1 MTIFRTGTLAL
12 YHSRTAYIRNIN
24 GDKLEIAIEGGGSRN
39 VREKDLVFLHPG
51 PVNSLPPQK
60 LPEPD
65 LADVA
70 ALMEGEKLS
79 FTDFMDLL
87 YGKTTPDAA
96 YSAYLLLAADVYF
109 EGSVAEGITLKD
121 PAEVEKK
128 LAAIREKEEAKAKY
142 DARVERIRARAILD
156 EDLPYLNEIALV
168 AKKINSSS
176 RLMKDAGIE
185 AAPEKAHRLL
195 LDLGVWTWRDNP
207 IPARFGVDLS
217 DPAIPEMNTLP
228 EESRTDLTHLPAYA
242 IDDEGSNDPDDAIS
256 YDSETGLLWVHVADP
271 AALAESGSEIDCE
284 ACRRGTNLYL
294 PEGITHMLPPWMTD
308 VFGLGLNG
316 TSPAL
321 SFALRIDPESGGA
334 ELEKV
339 CLSTVKVERHTYDT
353 AANLPLDDVR
363 ALLERFRQKRAENGA
378 LFLDLP
384 EAKVRVDEAGTVTI
398 RRIGLTPERELV
410 ANAMLAA
417 GSAVAKWAVANSI
430 PMPFVVQDPPDPA
443 LMPPPDADME
453 SMPRMYAMR
462 KACQTGITGTTPGC
476 HAGLGLD
483 PYVRVTSPLRRY
495 CDLLAHQQIRRFL
508 TGDDLMESAEMEDAL
523 ALSES
528 AAGVLRRVER
538 LCNEYWTLVW
548 LLQQQE
554 QGEWH
559 TEAIPVYHPDDRWFF
574 LLPELAY
581 EYKCRFGGRVRMG
594 EPVTMYLQKAD
605 PVTLMSRMRIRIGS
619 DFAEAESVEEENQE
633 NEQENNQTTGEGK

>member
-1 MTIFRTGTLAL
+1 MMIYRTGTLAL

-24 GDKLEIAIEGGGSRN
+24 GDKLEIAIEGGGSKN
-39 VREKDLVFLHPG
+39 VREKDLVFLHSG

-60 LPEPD
+60 LPDPD

-79 FTDFMDLL
+79 FSDFMDLL

-96 YSAYLLLAADVYF
+96 YSAYLLLAADLYF
-109 EGSVAEGITLKD
+109 EGSVAEGVTLKD

-128 LAAIREKEEAKAKY
+128 LAVLREKEEAKAKY
-142 DARVERIRARAILD
+142 EARVERIRTRSILE
-156 EDLPYLNEIALV
+156 EDLPFLNEIGLV
-168 AKKINSSS
+168 AKKINSAS

-185 AAPEKAHRLL
+185 ATPEKAHRLL
-195 LDLGVWTWRDNP
+195 LDLGVWTWLDNP
-207 IPARFGVDLS
+207 IPARFGVELS
-217 DPAIPEMNTLP
+217 NPEIPEMNTLP
-228 EESRTDLTHLPAYA
+228 DENRVDLTQLAAYA

-256 YDSETGLLWVHVADP
+256 YDAETGLLWVHVADP
-271 AALAESGSEIDCE
+271 AVFAEPGSAIDRE
-284 ACRRGTNLYL
+284 ACRRGANLYL
-294 PEGITHMLPPWMTD
+294 PEGVTHMLPLWMTD
-308 VFGLGLNG
+308 VFGLGLNE

-321 SFALRIDPESGGA
+321 SLAIRIDPETGEA
-334 ELEKV
+334 ELEQV

-353 AANLPLDDVR
+353 AANLPLDEVR
-363 ALLERFRQKRAENGA
+363 ALLERFRRKRAENGA
-378 LFLDLP
+378 LFIDLP
-384 EAKVRVDEAGTVTI
+384 EVKIHTDEAGVVSI

-417 GSAVAKWAVANSI
+417 GSAVAKWAVANNI

-443 LMPPPDADME
+443 LMPPPDADLD

-462 KACQTGITGTTPGC
+462 KACQTGITSTSPGC

-483 PYVRVTSPLRRY
+483 PYTRVTSPLRRY

-508 TGDDLMESAEMEDAL
+508 AGDELMDSAEMEDAL
-523 ALSES
+523 AVSE
-528 AAGVLRRVER
+528 AASGILRRVER

-554 QGEWH
+554 SGEWH

-594 EPVTMYLQKAD
+594 EPVTMFLQKAD
-605 PVTLMSRMRIRIGS
+605 PVMLMSRMRIRIGTD
-619 DFAEAESVEEENQE
+619 DFAEAESLEDDQK
-633 NEQENNQTTGEGK
+633 NEDDNINTGEEK

>member
-1 MTIFRTGTLAL
+1 MIIYRTGTLAL
-12 YHSRTAYIRNIN
+12 YHSRTAYIRNVN
-24 GDKLEIAIEGGGSRN
+24 GEKLEIAIEGGGSKN

-60 LPEPD
+60 LPDPD

-70 ALMEGEKLS
+70 ALMEGETLS

-87 YGKTTPDAA
+87 YGETSPDAA
-96 YSAYLLLAADVYF
+96 YSAYLLLSADLYF
-109 EGSVAEGITLKD
+109 EGSVTEGVKLKD
-121 PAEVEKK
+121 PAEVKKK
-128 LAAIREKEEAKAKY
+128 LAALREKEEAKAKY
-142 DARVERIRARAILD
+142 EARVERIRTRAVLE
-156 EDLPYLNEIALV
+156 EDLPYLGEIALV
-168 AKKINSSS
+168 AKKINTAS

-185 AAPEKAHRLL
+185 ATPEKAHRLL
-195 LDLGVWTWRDNP
+195 LDLGVWTWLDNP
-207 IPARFGVDLS
+207 IPARFGVELS
-217 DPAIPEMNTLP
+217 NPEIPAMNTLP
-228 EESRTDLTHLPAYA
+228 DEGRIDLTHLAAYA

-256 YDSETGLLWVHVADP
+256 YDAENGLLWVHVADP
-271 AALAESGSEIDCE
+271 AVFAEPGSAIDVE
-284 ACRRGTNLYL
+284 ACRRGANLYL
-294 PEGITHMLPPWMTD
+294 PERVSHMLPSWMTD
-308 VFGLGLNG
+308 VFGLGLQE

-321 SFALRIDPESGGA
+321 SFALRIDPESGEA
-334 ELEKV
+334 ELEKI

-353 AANLPLDDVR
+353 AAGLPLDDVR
-363 ALLERFRQKRAENGA
+363 ELLERFRQKRAENGA
-378 LFLDLP
+378 LFIDLP
-384 EAKVRVDEAGTVTI
+384 EAKVQVDEAGSVSI

-417 GSAVAKWAVANSI
+417 GSAVAKWAVANNI
-430 PMPFVVQDPPDPA
+430 PMPFVTQDPPDPS
-443 LMPPPDADME
+443 LMPPPDADLD
-453 SMPRMYAMR
+453 SIPRMYAMR
-462 KACQTGITGTTPGC
+462 KACQTGITSTSPGC
-476 HAGLGLD
+476 HAGLGLE

-508 TGDDLMESAEMEDAL
+508 AGDELLESSEMEDAL
-523 ALSES
+523 ASSEAS
-528 AAGVLRRVER
+528 SGVLRRVER

-605 PVTLMSRMRIRIGS
+605 PVMLMSRMRIRIGQE

-633 NEQENNQTTGEGK
+633 QENNQTTGEEK

>member
-1 MTIFRTGTLAL
+1 MMIYRIGTLVL

-24 GDKLEIAIEGGGSRN
+24 GDKLEIAIEGGGSKN

-60 LPEPD
+60 LPDPD

-79 FTDFMDLL
+79 FSDFMDLL

-96 YSAYLLLAADVYF
+96 YSAYLLLAADLYF
-109 EGSVAEGITLKD
+109 EGSVAEGVTLKD

-128 LAAIREKEEAKAKY
+128 LAVLREKEEAKAKY
-142 DARVERIRARAILD
+142 EARVERIRTRSILE
-156 EDLPYLNEIALV
+156 EDLPYLNEIGLV
-168 AKKINSSS
+168 AKKINSAS

-185 AAPEKAHRLL
+185 ATPEKAQRLL

-207 IPARFGVDLS
+207 IPARFGVELS
-217 DPAIPEMNTLP
+217 NPEIPEMNTLP
-228 EESRTDLTHLPAYA
+228 DENRVDLTQLAAYA

-256 YDSETGLLWVHVADP
+256 YDAETGMLWVHVADP
-271 AALAESGSEIDCE
+271 AVFAEPGSAIDHE
-284 ACRRGTNLYL
+284 ACRRGANLYL
-294 PEGITHMLPPWMTD
+294 PEGVTHMLPLWMTD
-308 VFGLGLNG
+308 VFGLGLNE

-321 SFALRIDPESGGA
+321 SFAIRIDPETGEA
-334 ELEKV
+334 ELEQV

-353 AANLPLDDVR
+353 AANLPLDEVR
-363 ALLERFRQKRAENGA
+363 ALLERFRRKRAENGA
-378 LFLDLP
+378 LFIDLP
-384 EAKVRVDEAGTVTI
+384 EVKIHTDEAGVVSI
-398 RRIGLTPERELV
+398 RRIGVTPERELV

-417 GSAVAKWAVANSI
+417 GSAVAKWAVANNI

-443 LMPPPDADME
+443 LMPPPDADLD

-462 KACQTGITGTTPGC
+462 KACQTGITSTSPGC

-483 PYVRVTSPLRRY
+483 PYTRVTSPLRRY

-508 TGDDLMESAEMEDAL
+508 AGDELMDSAEMEDAL
-523 ALSES
+523 AVSE
-528 AAGVLRRVER
+528 AASGILRRVER

-554 QGEWH
+554 SGEWH

-594 EPVTMYLQKAD
+594 EPVTMFLQKAD
-605 PVTLMSRMRIRIGS
+605 PVMLMSRMRIRIGTD
-619 DFAEAESVEEENQE
+619 DFAEAESLEDDQK
-633 NEQENNQTTGEGK
+633 NEDDNINTGEEK

>member
-1 MTIFRTGTLAL
+1 MTIYHTGTLAL
-12 YHSRTAYIRNIN
+12 YHSRTAYIRSVN
-24 GDKLEIAIEGGGSRN
+24 GEKLEIAIEGGGSKN

-60 LPEPD
+60 LPDPD

-70 ALMEGEKLS
+70 ALMEGETLS

-87 YGKTTPDAA
+87 YGETSPDAA
-96 YSAYLLLAADVYF
+96 YSAYLLLSADLYF
-109 EGSVAEGITLKD
+109 EGSVAEGVTLKD

-128 LAAIREKEEAKAKY
+128 LAALREKEEAKAKY
-142 DARVERIRARAILD
+142 EARVERIRTRAVLE
-156 EDLPYLNEIALV
+156 EDLPYLGEIALV
-168 AKKINSSS
+168 AKKINTAS

-185 AAPEKAHRLL
+185 ATPEKAHRLL
-195 LDLGVWTWRDNP
+195 LDLGVWTWLDNP
-207 IPARFGVDLS
+207 IPARFGVELNNPEI
-217 DPAIPEMNTLP
+217 PAMNTLP
-228 EESRTDLTHLPAYA
+228 DEGRIDLTHLAAYA

-256 YDSETGLLWVHVADP
+256 YDAENGLLWVHVADP
-271 AALAESGSEIDCE
+271 AVFAEPGSAIDVE
-284 ACRRGTNLYL
+284 ACRRGANLYL
-294 PEGITHMLPPWMTD
+294 PERVSHMLPSWMTD
-308 VFGLGLNG
+308 VFGLGLQE

-321 SFALRIDPESGGA
+321 SFALRIEPESGEA
-334 ELEKV
+334 ELEKI

-353 AANLPLDDVR
+353 AAGLPLDDVR
-363 ALLERFRQKRAENGA
+363 ELLERFRQKRAENGA
-378 LFLDLP
+378 LFIDLP
-384 EAKVRVDEAGTVTI
+384 EAKVQVDEAGSVSI

-417 GSAVAKWAVANSI
+417 GSAVAKWAVANNI
-430 PMPFVVQDPPDPA
+430 PMPFVTQDPPDPS
-443 LMPPPDADME
+443 LMPPPDADLD
-453 SMPRMYAMR
+453 SIPRMYAMR
-462 KACQTGITGTTPGC
+462 KACQTGITSTSPGC
-476 HAGLGLD
+476 HAGLGLE

-508 TGDDLMESAEMEDAL
+508 AGDELLESSEMEDAL
-523 ALSES
+523 ASSEAS
-528 AAGVLRRVER
+528 SGVLRRVER

-605 PVTLMSRMRIRIGS
+605 PVTLMSRMRIRIGQE

-633 NEQENNQTTGEGK
+633 QENNQTTGEEK

>member
-1 MTIFRTGTLAL
+1 MTIYRTGTLAL

-24 GDKLEIAIEGGGSRN
+24 GDKFEIAIEGGGSKN
-39 VREKDLVFLHPG
+39 VREKDLVFLHSG

-60 LPEPD
+60 LPDPD
-65 LADVA
+65 LADAV
-70 ALMEGEKLS
+70 ALMEGETLS
-79 FTDFMDLL
+79 FSDFMELL

-96 YSAYLLLAADVYF
+96 YSAYLLLAADLYF
-109 EGSVAEGITLKD
+109 KGSVAGGVTTND
-121 PAEVEKK
+121 PAEIEKK

-142 DARVERIRARAILD
+142 DARVERIRSRTILED
-156 EDLPYLNEIALV
+156 DLPYMGEIALV
-168 AKKINSSS
+168 ARKINSAS

-185 AAPEKAHRLL
+185 ATPEKAHRLL
-195 LDLGVWTWRDNP
+195 LDLGVWTWLDNP
-207 IPARFGVDLS
+207 IPARFGVELS
-217 DPAIPEMNTLP
+217 DPDIPEMSTLP
-228 EESRTDLTHLPAYA
+228 EEERVDLTHLAAYA
-242 IDDEGSNDPDDAIS
+242 IDDDGSNDPDDAIS
-256 YDSETGLLWVHVADP
+256 YDVENGLLWVHVADP
-271 AALAESGSEIDCE
+271 AAFAEPSSAIDIE
-284 ACRRGTNLYL
+284 ACRRGANLYL
-294 PEGITHMLPPWMTD
+294 PEGVTHMLPPWMTD
-308 VFGLGLNG
+308 VFGLGLKE

-321 SFALRIDPESGGA
+321 SFALRIDPQSGEA
-334 ELEKV
+334 ELEKI

-353 AANLPLDDVR
+353 AAGLPLDDVR

-378 LFLDLP
+378 LFIDLP
-384 EAKVRVDEAGTVTI
+384 EAKVRVDAAGTVTI

-417 GSAVAKWAVANSI
+417 GSAVAKWAVANNI

-443 LMPPPDADME
+443 LMPPPDADLD
-453 SMPRMYAMR
+453 SVPRMYAMR
-462 KACQTGITGTTPGC
+462 KACQTGITGTVPGC

-508 TGDDLMESAEMEDAL
+508 AGDELLESSEMEDAL
-523 ALSES
+523 ARSEAS
-528 AAGVLRRVER
+528 SGVLRRVER

-548 LLQQQE
+548 LLQQE
-554 QGEWH
+554 RDEWH

-605 PVTLMSRMRIRIGS
+605 PVMLMSRMRIRIGT
-619 DFAEAESVEEENQE
+619 DEFAEAESLEDDQKNEDNNEN
-633 NEQENNQTTGEGK
+633 TGTGEEK